1 VINFGVV
8 NYGCICVQG
17 KPLEDVSFIN
27 GQLVLPE
34 GTATVRHDVNK
45 SRRKVFSGLH
55 ITETYFFYVYVIN
68 SASVSPLSDVR
79 KLMAA

>member
-45 SRRKVFSGLH
+45 SREKYLVGCKLLKLTSFMFMLSIQRVFRL
-55 ITETYFFYVYVIN
+55 
-68 SASVSPLSDVR
+68 
-79 KLMAA
+79 